1 MEQFQVM
8 RATELWQQTGAY
20 YVRIQGMARQHNI
33 TLREEFDEHDGPDT
47 KYIVILDGDFPVATA
62 RFYELDKLTVM
73 IGRVVVLPDYRGRGL
88 GRMTIEAAEE
98 WIRELGYTCIR
109 IEARDVAVGFYERLG
124 FSAGEPVIVE
134 WGNFTCV
141 RMEKKLE
148 N

>member
-1 MEQFQVM
+1 MEPFQVM

-62 RFYELDKLTVM
+62 RFYELDKFTVM
-73 IGRVVVLPDYRGRGL
+73 IGRVVVLPE
-88 GRMTIEAAEE
+88 TIEAAEE

-141 RMEKKLE
+141 RMEKKL
-148 N
+148 